1 MIRILKKTEAKE
13 IAKSETKKEKA
24 DRRKQYWKDWRQ
36 ERKIDQEQNDG
47 GYDDVYEEMD
57 MSKANYL
64 ASAER
69 EREREVE
76 LGCPPSAT
84 FL

>member
-1 MIRILKKTEAKE
+1 MKKTEAKE

-57 MSKANYL
+57 MSKAN
-64 ASAER
+64 
-69 EREREVE
+69 
-76 LGCPPSAT
+76 
-84 FL
+84 FLVSKVSKLSTGARVFRGPLSHEILVFI